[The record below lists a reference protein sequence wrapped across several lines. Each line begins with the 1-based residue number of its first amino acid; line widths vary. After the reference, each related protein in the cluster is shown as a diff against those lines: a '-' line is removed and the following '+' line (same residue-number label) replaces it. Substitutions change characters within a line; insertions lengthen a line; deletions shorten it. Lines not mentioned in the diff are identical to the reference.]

1 MWVVKAKGES
11 YYVDHV
17 ECSIPWSTKETP
29 NNSHTK
35 GSLKIKRCLL
45 TIDSEN
51 TAHLTVLTA
60 EDEERLK
67 KPDTVIRVITSK
79 GDALHKACEGLEH
92 HEIIRIGGACST
104 PFYITEFNSD
114 EQFVMFKLRCT
125 AEDLRELKPNETYY
139 KMYGERTA
147 CEKED
152 GYIDEDDYFSR
163 EDLYEYDDEDLAHH
177 KMPLKQKML
186 SWFT

>member
-51 TAHLTVLTA
+51 TAHLTELTA

-67 KPDTVIRVITSK
+67 KPETVIRVITRFGRK
-79 GDALHKACEGLEH
+79 LEEACEGLNH
-92 HEIIRIGGACST
+92 RGIKCIGGACST
-104 PFYITEFNSD
+104 AFYITEFNSD
-114 EQFVMFKLRCT
+114 EEYVMFKMICQ
-125 AEDLRELKPNETYY
+125 AADLRELKPNEDYY
-139 KMYGERTA
+139 KMYE
-147 CEKED
+147 EKADED
-152 GYIDEDDYFSR
+152 GYVDEDEWYSR
-163 EDLYEYDDEDLAHH
+163 EDLYEYDDV
-177 KMPLKQKML
+177 PSLKQKMM